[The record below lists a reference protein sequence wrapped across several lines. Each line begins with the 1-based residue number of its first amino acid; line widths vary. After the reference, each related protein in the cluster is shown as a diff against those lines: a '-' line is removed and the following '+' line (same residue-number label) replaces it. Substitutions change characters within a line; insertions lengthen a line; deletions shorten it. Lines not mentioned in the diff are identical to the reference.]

1 MSGRMIFF
9 RGKRLCILGRDES
22 RPYRAMHNV
31 LKLSSPLGDDLNS
44 PPLLGEEKGGVSLG
58 FSKTPVQLK
67 HRLHFRPGTSFTLFS
82 FKLLCFYLNL

>member
-58 FSKTPVQLK
+58 FSKTPSNLPL
-67 HRLHFRPGTSFTLFS
+67 RGGGNYRTSTSLPKMPS
-82 FKLLCFYLNL
+82 AS